1 MKVSQ
6 KVYESTNLNNII
18 NKEHSIH
25 FHKQNLNKIKRGR
38 SIFSNTKENEY
49 SANRIAVNNPNGKF
63 IIFKI
68 IFL

>member
-25 FHKQNLNKIKRGR
+25 FHKKNLNKIKRGR
-38 SIFSNTKENEY
+38 SIINTKENDYANY
-49 SANRIAVNNPNGKF
+49 SPKRSAVNNPNGKF
-63 IIFKI
+63 IIYK
-68 IFL
+68 